1 MHAAS
6 KSPKSDSFEKNLERL
21 DAIAHQLED
30 VDLPLEKALQLYE
43 EGMKLSALCHQQ
55 LEEAE
60 GRVQALVK
68 RADGKV
74 AAQPLEEP
82 EGGSDSE

>member
-1 MHAAS
+1 MHTGSKAA
-6 KSPKSDSFEKNLERL
+6 KPDSFEKNLERL
-21 DAIAHQLED
+21 DAIVRQLED
-30 VDLPLEKALQLYE
+30 ASLPLEKALQLYE

-68 RADGKV
+68 RADGKIIS
-74 AAQPLEEP
+74 QPYETGEK
-82 EGGSDSE
+82 ESDSE